1 MGEETRPRARTVFE
15 AVREKQ
21 GVPAETPAET
31 PVELL
36 VEKPPM
42 LHWYVMGAAIRE
54 GKRFAALT
62 GVPGTHIGTGL
73 VTFPVILIVLKVIA
87 GLGLTAFAS
96 PVVFTWLQ
104 ATLLALAVSIGGPVL
119 AFLYRYWWGSY

>member
-1 MGEETRPRARTVFE
+1 MDKDTRPRARTVFE

-21 GVPAETPAET
+21 GVPAEIPAE
-31 PVELL
+31 LF
-36 VEKPPM
+36 VEKP
-42 LHWYVMGAAIRE
+42 LRWYQYVIGAASRE

-62 GVPGTHIGTGL
+62 GVLGAHVGTGL
-73 VTFPVILIVLKVIA
+73 VTFPVILLVLKVIA

-119 AFLYRYWWGSY
+119 AFLYRYWWGRY